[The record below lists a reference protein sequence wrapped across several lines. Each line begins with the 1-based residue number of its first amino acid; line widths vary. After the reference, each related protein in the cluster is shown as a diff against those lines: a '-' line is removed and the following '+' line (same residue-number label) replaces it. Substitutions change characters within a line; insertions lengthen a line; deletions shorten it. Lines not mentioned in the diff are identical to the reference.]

1 VPLQRDSNFRKNK
14 DYYISDKNEEK
25 MKNYRKKKNLYAH
38 DEGISSNEYNTKEVL
53 FMAIN

>member
-25 MKNYRKKKNLYAH
+25 MKNYRKNKNLYAH
-38 DEGISSNEYNTKEVL
+38 DEGISSNEYNTK
-53 FMAIN
+53 